1 MKKKQDDIELL
12 VQRAMEED
20 ADKAFPDADDAGYGA
35 DTDGDV
41 SDIVDET
48 AEMESKGSERTSAR
62 SGKSAGTKQESER
75 DEKARK
81 AFRKLTDLDEEGESG
96 MSLRTILG
104 GDILAGRW
112 FRRQIAYVL
121 LLAVLAIIYVSNR
134 YACQREEIRRDDLAD
149 TLVDRKFKAL
159 TISSRLTEFSMRSNV
174 EENLSDTTLKTSMK
188 SSYYVSE

>member
-20 ADKAFPDADDAGYGA
+20 AGKAFPDAEDAGCGAGA
-35 DTDGDV
+35 DGEV
-41 SDIVDET
+41 SDIADET
-48 AEMESKGSERTSAR
+48 AEMESEGSERTSAR

>member
-1 MKKKQDDIELL
+1 MLF
-12 VQRAMEED
+12 RSAG
-20 ADKAFPDADDAGYGA
+20 KAFPDAEDAGCGA
-35 DTDGDV
+35 VADGEV
-41 SDIVDET
+41 SDIADET
-48 AEMESKGSERTSAR
+48 AEMESEGSERTSAR
-62 SGKSAGTKQESER
+62 SGKSVGTKPESER

-134 YACQREEIRRDDLAD
+134 YACQREEIRRVPGSWA
-149 TLVDRKFKAL
+149 RKTRK
-159 TISSRLTEFSMRSNV
+159 IRSA
-174 EENLSDTTLKTSMK
+174 
-188 SSYYVSE
+188 